1 MKIDTSILNEGA
13 NHPLMNAVQARSNSV
28 NAKPE
33 NSETLSS
40 QRLQTVSE
48 NPEVGLQRYPSMKM
62 ALRNLTSSRI
72 FRDASAHIQFAS
84 SINHQRVMAERVQ
97 HLTTI

>member
-1 MKIDTSILNEGA
+1 MKIDTSTLNEGA
-13 NHPLMNAVQARSNSV
+13 NYSPANAGQSRSNSV
-28 NAKPE
+28 NQNPE
-33 NSETLSS
+33 NTETLDS
-40 QRLQTVSE
+40 QRLHTVLE
-48 NPEVGLQRYPSMKM
+48 NPEAGLQRYPSMKM

>member
-13 NHPLMNAVQARSNSV
+13 NHPLINAVQARSNSV
-28 NAKPE
+28 NANPE
-33 NSETLSS
+33 NSETLNS
-40 QRLQTVSE
+40 QRLQAVSE
-48 NPEVGLQRYPSMKM
+48 NPEAALQRYPSMKM

-72 FRDASAHIQFAS
+72 FRDASAHIQFAN
-84 SINHQRVMAERVQ
+84 SINHQRVMAERVH

>member
-1 MKIDTSILNEGA
+1 MKIDTSILNKGT
-13 NHPLMNAVQARSNSV
+13 NHPLMIAVQARSNSV
-28 NAKPE
+28 NVKPE
-33 NSETLSS
+33 NSENLNS
-40 QRLQTVSE
+40 QRLQIVSE
-48 NPEVGLQRYPSMKM
+48 NPEAGLQRYPSMKM

-84 SINHQRVMAERVQ
+84 SINHQRVMAERLQ